1 MLVPLPRTLLE
12 RNSSKLVKRST
23 SRTGEDASLGSHIP
37 LTRVLPQRLAG
48 SRPGSHFGLQGI
60 DHRHDFLADEHVDQN
75 LLGRDY
81 TTRHSV
87 RIDMCVFPRP

>member
-1 MLVPLPRTLLE
+1 
-12 RNSSKLVKRST
+12 
-23 SRTGEDASLGSHIP
+23 
-37 LTRVLPQRLAG
+37 LPQRLAG